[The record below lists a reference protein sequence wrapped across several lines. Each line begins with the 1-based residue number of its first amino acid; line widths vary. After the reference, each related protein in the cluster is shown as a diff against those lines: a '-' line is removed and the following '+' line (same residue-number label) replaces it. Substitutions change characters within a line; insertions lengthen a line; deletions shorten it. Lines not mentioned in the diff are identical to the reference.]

1 MFFSEIEL
9 PVLSHYSVLGV
20 VLQQSCQIMLSIH
33 ICATTVSVSGES
45 DVCSIYNNNNITGA
59 VVHPV
64 PTRIHITH
72 YMALYCKI
80 SQLNWQGRQVR
91 GCGI

>member
-1 MFFSEIEL
+1 MFFPKL
-9 PVLSHYSVLGV
+9 NCQFCHTRVLGV

-45 DVCSIYNNNNITGA
+45 DVCSSIYNNNNITGA
-59 VVHPV
+59 VVRPV

-72 YMALYCKI
+72 YMA
-80 SQLNWQGRQVR
+80 
-91 GCGI
+91 GIAKYHN